1 MSLNNT
7 LKVVCIS
14 AIVVAGVY
22 VFCRSKPNPIDQT
35 RSHDVNMVAGNPR
48 NPHNP
53 QYINTSMQPVNS
65 RYFKNIETANGLPI
79 ACVSTLGGDI
89 MMCPSSGVC
98 PLNGE
103 RCQPKVWPESQPC
116 CTDHYPPNET
126 WYYPDMPPSDLS
138 YR

>member
-7 LKVVCIS
+7 LKVVCVS
-14 AIVVAGVY
+14 AVVVAAVY
-22 VFCRSKPNPIDQT
+22 MFCRSKPNSIHKSYNDTLPFERKI
-35 RSHDVNMVAGNPR
+35 
-48 NPHNP
+48 
-53 QYINTSMQPVNS
+53 INTSMQPVNS
-65 RYFKNIETANGLPI
+65 RYFKNIETSNGLPI

-103 RCQPKVWPESQPC
+103 RCQPKIDLSNVWTGSQPC
-116 CTDHYPPNET
+116 CTDHYPPNEI